1 MCNSAMTT
9 QYTVED
15 FLDYLEKSKS
25 RNTYKSY
32 KRGIELFSEYFGKT
46 RNEVLKLRLQDWKSD
61 DLHQKRR
68 FAREIEKFHR
78 WMINKGYT
86 INSARANTIGILQL
100 FRFFEMPVTT
110 LSDEVKKTTITTKD
124 FVPRVEQYR
133 RMFKVADDLR
143 ARLIIS
149 MGKDLGWR
157 IGDFSK
163 IRKDQ
168 LPDLEQEAPILFEL
182 ITEKEDVIA
191 KSFLSQETV
200 DLLREYLPTVEN
212 NPNPYLFPSN
222 RERYFDPES
231 INRVLRELAAKANV
245 TIPKSKRLRF
255 HAFRKR
261 FLSECA
267 NLHIDVNTAKILVGK
282 SVSKDMLTYLSEVE
296 HRESFIRVHQRLR
309 LMETPMRK
317 RRESSTEL
325 ENRLELL
332 ETKLT
337 IIGSLAPDLMKRVN
351 ALVEKS
357 DAYMTA
363 KWKMKIRDMT
373 FNEKLDILAK
383 EELRKQQEEY
393 ARIIAENNNNNNH

>member
-1 MCNSAMTT
+1 MTT

-32 KRGIELFSEYFGKT
+32 KRGIELFSEYFGKAP
-46 RNEVLKLRLQDWKSD
+46 NEVLKLRLEDWKSD

-133 RMFKVADDLR
+133 HMFKVADDLR
-143 ARLIIS
+143 SRLIIS

-200 DLLREYLPTVEN
+200 DLLKEYLPTVEN

-222 RERYFDPES
+222 REGYFDPES

-245 TIPKSKRLRF
+245 TIPRSKRLRF

-296 HRESFIRVHQRLR
+296 HRESFIRAQQRLR
-309 LMETPMRK
+309 LTETPMRK
-317 RRESSTEL
+317 RRESATEL
-325 ENRLELL
+325 EKRLELL
-332 ETKLT
+332 ETKLS
-337 IIGSLAPDLMKRVN
+337 IIGSLAPDLVKRVN
-351 ALVEKS
+351 ALIEKN
-357 DAYMTA
+357 DAFSTT
-363 KWKMKIRDMT
+363 KWKMKIKGMT
-373 FNEKLDILAK
+373 FDEKLGILAK

>member
-1 MCNSAMTT
+1 MTT

-25 RNTYKSY
+25 KNTYKSY
-32 KRGIELFSEYFGKT
+32 KRSIALFSEYFDKT
-46 RNEVLKLRLQDWKSD
+46 PNEVLKLRRQDWKSD

-86 INSARANTIGILQL
+86 INSARANTIGVLQL
-100 FRFFEMPVTT
+100 FRYFEMPLTT
-110 LSDEVKKTTITTKD
+110 LSDEIKRTTVTTKD

-133 RMFKVADDLR
+133 LMFKVADDLR
-143 ARLIIS
+143 SRLIIS
-149 MGKDLGWR
+149 MGIDLGWR
-157 IGDFSK
+157 IGDFAK
-163 IRKDQ
+163 LRKDI
-168 LPDLEQEAPILFEL
+168 LPDLEQDAPILFEL
-182 ITEKEDVIA
+182 ITEKENVIA

-200 DLLREYLPTVEN
+200 DLLKVYLATVKD

-222 RERYFDPES
+222 KEGYFDPES
-231 INRVLRELAAKANV
+231 INRILRKLAAKANV
-245 TIPKSKRLRF
+245 MIPKTKRLRF

-267 NLHIDVNTAKILVGK
+267 NLRVDVNTAKILVGK

-309 LMETPMRK
+309 LTETPMRK

-357 DAYMTA
+357 D
-363 KWKMKIRDMT
+363 
-373 FNEKLDILAK
+373 
-383 EELRKQQEEY
+383 
-393 ARIIAENNNNNNH
+393 